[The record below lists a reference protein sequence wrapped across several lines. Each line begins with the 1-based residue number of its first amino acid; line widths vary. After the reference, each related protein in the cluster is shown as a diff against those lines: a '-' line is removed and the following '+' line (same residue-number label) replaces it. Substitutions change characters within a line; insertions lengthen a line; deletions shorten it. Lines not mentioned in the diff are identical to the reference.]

1 MLEAG
6 RRPEAPAQAF
16 RLKPAAKETR
26 VTALEMPSSYRAPD
40 LKKQLS
46 ARVRQSSHAKL
57 ANVREIWRVRAE
69 ETERQLPGETVKEFE
84 VRRAAMV
91 DAIDNTH
98 IIDELLARV
107 LDDELAQWGGFA
119 ETPEKLTAQ
128 LKLVRETSRKQR

>member
-1 MLEAG
+1 MKLS
-6 RRPEAPAQAF
+6 P
-16 RLKPAAKETR
+16 KETR
-26 VTALEMPSSYRAPD
+26 VTALEMPSSYRPPD

-69 ETERQLPGETVKEFE
+69 ETERQMPGESAKDFE
-84 VRRAAMV
+84 ARRAALV
-91 DAIDNTH
+91 EAIDNTH
-98 IIDELLARV
+98 VTDELLARV

-119 ETPEKLTAQ
+119 DTPEKLAAQ